1 MLGYCFV
8 ASRPRRE
15 NMLTLPCWMKVSA
28 RTPSSLGSK
37 NQSADEKSPSES
49 EAFIGSIQ
57 RGNDAGRVPAR
68 SPGRRHISATVRRSG
83 KRPALMSSRLR
94 PESTDLSSSVTSR
107 SVSANRSLC
116 FISSHSLAARLV
128 RTSVQEP
135 FSLCPRRNT
144 EIFPSSI
151 PSRMRASASSRSSNE
166 SLPPSSGE

>member
-1 MLGYCFV
+1 
-8 ASRPRRE
+8 
-15 NMLTLPCWMKVSA
+15 MKESA

-37 NQSADEKSPSES
+37 NQSADEKGPSES

-57 RGNDAGRVPAR
+57 RGNGAGRAPPR

-83 KRPALMSSRLR
+83 RRPALMSSKVS
-94 PESTDLSSSVTSR
+94 PESTDLCSSMTSR
-107 SVSANRSLC
+107 SVSAKRSLC
-116 FISSHSLAARLV
+116 FMSNHSFAARLV

-144 EIFPSSI
+144 EIFPTAMPCRI
-151 PSRMRASASSRSSNE
+151 RASASSRSPND